1 MSIIKN
7 YNYILNSIQS
17 VSKETKL
24 IVVTKNQQ
32 IDNINLLIN
41 LNHCHFGENRVQE
54 ASSKWK
60 HLISNPNFKLHL
72 IGKLQSNKAR
82 DAFEIFHYIHTLDN
96 EKLAK
101 IFSKLESNSIK
112 KIKYFI
118 QVNIGNEP
126 QKNGIAVDK
135 VDQFMKY
142 CTNDLKLN
150 IVGLMCIPPVGVD
163 SNMYFKKLAD
173 FAKANNLKELSMG
186 MSNDYE
192 CAIKNGS
199 TFIRVGTAIFKEINW
214 KDFTEGKHKNM
225 ELDNF

>member
-17 VSKETKL
+17 FSKETKL

-82 DAFEIFHYIHTLDN
+82 DAFEIFHYIHTLDS

-101 IFSKLESNSIK
+101 IFSKLEEKSIK
-112 KIKYFI
+112 KIKYFV
-118 QVNIGNEP
+118 QVNVGNEP
-126 QKNGIAVDK
+126 QKSGISLDK
-135 VDQFMKY
+135 VHQFIKY
-142 CTNDLKLN
+142 CMNDLKLN
-150 IVGLMCIPPVGVD
+150 IIGLMCIPPVEVD
-163 SNMYFKKLAD
+163 PTQYFINLAQI
-173 FAKANNLKELSMG
+173 AKINSLKELSMG

-192 CAIKNGS
+192 CAIKNGA
-199 TFIRVGTAIFKEINW
+199 TFVRIGSKIFSS
-214 KDFTEGKHKNM
+214 D
-225 ELDNF
+225 

>member
-41 LNHCHFGENRVQE
+41 LNHFHFGENKVQE
-54 ASSKWK
+54 ASLKWK
-60 HLISNPNFKLHL
+60 NLISNSNLRLHL
-72 IGKLQSNKAR
+72 IGKLQSNKAK

-101 IFSKLESNSIK
+101 IFANLEESSIK

-118 QVNIGNEP
+118 QVNVANEP
-126 QKNGIAVDK
+126 QKNGISIDK
-135 VDQFMKY
+135 VHQFIKY
-142 CTNDLKLN
+142 CINDLKLN
-150 IVGLMCIPPVGVD
+150 IIGLMCIPPAEGD
-163 SNMYFKKLAD
+163 PTQYFISLAEL
-173 FAKANNLKELSMG
+173 AKVNKLKELSMG

-192 CAIKNGS
+192 CAINNGA
-199 TFIRVGTAIFKEINW
+199 TFVRVGSKIFSG
-214 KDFTEGKHKNM
+214 D
-225 ELDNF
+225 